1 MNTLLTLNSVVQD
14 DLRAVGKE
22 LASTLAPLPGSTMLI
37 TGGNGFL
44 CSYFLETIA
53 CPNDTAWHSPCRVI
67 TADNLRSGVAE
78 RVAHL
83 AGRPADLT
91 NLRERFSWNPTVSLA
106 EGLRRTLDSYRE
118 SACASQ

>member
-1 MNTLLTLNSVVQD
+1 MNALLTLNSVVQD

-22 LASTLAPLPGSTMLI
+22 LGSTLAPLAGSTMLI

-53 CPNDTAWHSPCRVI
+53 CLNDTVWHSPCRVI

-91 NLRERFSWNPTVSLA
+91 NLRERFSWNPTVNLT
-106 EGLRRTLDSYRE
+106 EGLRRTPDSYRE
-118 SACASQ
+118 PQCASR